1 MQLEIRC
8 IDICF
13 NKSVILNN
21 GEKIPQIQLG
31 TWLINNGE
39 VNKVVRQAIN
49 IGYRVFDTAKDY
61 GNESGVGKG
70 IWNSDIERSDIFLT
84 TKLPTAV
91 KDYEGTK
98 KAIDAALD
106 KFDLEYIDL
115 LLIHSP
121 QPWIEVNRINDRHFK
136 GNLENWRAME
146 EAVKAG
152 KVRSIGVSNFLQED
166 IENIVN
172 NGTITP
178 AVNQIEVYIGKVPM
192 ELMDYCKKLG
202 IKIEAYSPLSHG
214 KLLND
219 DQIIAYAKKYNVT
232 PAQLMLAF
240 DMQLGCIVISK
251 SDNVTEMKEN
261 LNINFKISDEDM
273 AKLIKIKE

>member
-1 MQLEIRC
+1 M
-8 IDICF
+8 
-13 NKSVILNN
+13 
-21 GEKIPQIQLG
+21 IQ
-31 TWLINNGE
+31 
-39 VNKVVRQAIN
+39 
-49 IGYRVFDTAKDY
+49 
-61 GNESGVGKG
+61 
-70 IWNSDIERSDIFLT
+70 RSDIFLT

-106 KFDLEYIDL
+106 KFGLEYIDL

-121 QPWIEVNRINDRHFK
+121 QPWIEVNRTNDRHFK

-178 AVNQIEVYIGKVPM
+178 AVNQIEVHIGKVPV

-240 DMQLGCIVISK
+240 DMQLGCIVIPK

-261 LNINFKISDEDM
+261 LNLNFKISDEDI